1 MLEYY
6 FPEAVV
12 LAKDSVGEADS
23 RVFLYAKDFGKLVAK
38 ARSARKITS
47 KLSSHLEPGN
57 LIQVRLVEK
66 NGLQVV
72 DALKTGK
79 VEINFPDLFFLNEV
93 LHEADY
99 DQAVWGELTANR
111 PSTQLPRHGSG
122 QVGASKSQIANH
134 DKIEPKFSW
143 TKVLKILGWDPEQAS
158 CGICKRN
165 KPYSFN
171 INEQSFIC
179 ESCVFDT
186 ASLPKNFW
194 GREPQFIHLY

>member
-1 MLEYY
+1 MIEYY

-12 LAKDSVGEADS
+12 LVRDSVGEADS
-23 RVFLYAKDFGKLVAK
+23 RVFVYAKDFGKLNAK
-38 ARSARKITS
+38 VRSARKITS

-93 LHEADY
+93 FHEADF
-99 DQAVWGELTANR
+99 DSAVWGILVGS
-111 PSTQLPRHGSG
+111 STLRSG
-122 QVGASKSQIANH
+122 R
-134 DKIEPKFSW
+134 EPFDWK
-143 TKVLKILGWDPEQAS
+143 KVLRVLGWDPEQAS

-179 ESCVFDT
+179 ENCVFNT
-186 ASLPKNFW
+186 MSLPKTFW
-194 GREPQFIHLY
+194 GREAQFIKI

>member
-23 RVFLYAKDFGKLVAK
+23 RVFLYVKDFGKLVAK

-57 LIQVRLVEK
+57 LTQVRLVEK

-72 DALKTGK
+72 DALKIGK
-79 VEINFPDLFFLNEV
+79 VGINFPDLFFLNEV

-99 DQAVWGELTANR
+99 DPAVWGILVGN
-111 PSTQLPRHGSG
+111 PSLRSG
-122 QVGASKSQIANH
+122 R
-134 DKIEPKFSW
+134 EPFDWK
-143 TKVLKILGWDPEQAS
+143 KALRVLGWDPEQAS

-179 ESCVFDT
+179 ENCVFDT
-186 ASLPKNFW
+186 ESLPKNFW
-194 GREPQFIHLY
+194 GREAQFIKI

>member
-99 DQAVWGELTANR
+99 DLAVWGELTANC
-111 PSTQLPRHGSG
+111 PSTQL
-122 QVGASKSQIANH
+122 GASKSQIANH

-179 ESCVFDT
+179 ENCVFDT
-186 ASLPKNFW
+186 ESLPKNFW
-194 GREPQFIHLY
+194 GREVQFIKI